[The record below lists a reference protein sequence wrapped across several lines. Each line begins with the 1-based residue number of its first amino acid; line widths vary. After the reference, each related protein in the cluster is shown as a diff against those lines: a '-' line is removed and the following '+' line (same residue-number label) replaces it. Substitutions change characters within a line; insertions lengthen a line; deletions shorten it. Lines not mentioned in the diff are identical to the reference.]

1 MNIKDLNEL
10 SDEEFEKLLKEWF
23 TDKDIAEMFKNVN
36 LKPDD
41 EEKESENKKNLYE
54 MPDEEFVK
62 LVKEFIADVGIEK
75 MFKNANLTQDKE
87 EKEDIINKNERN
99 E

>member
-1 MNIKDLNEL
+1 M
-10 SDEEFEKLLKEWF
+10 
-23 TDKDIAEMFKNVN
+23 
-36 LKPDD
+36 
-41 EEKESENKKNLYE
+41 NKKNLYE

-75 MFKNANLTQDKE
+75 MFKNANLTQDEE

>member
-1 MNIKDLNEL
+1 M
-10 SDEEFEKLLKEWF
+10 
-23 TDKDIAEMFKNVN
+23 
-36 LKPDD
+36 
-41 EEKESENKKNLYE
+41 NKKNLYE

-75 MFKNANLTQDKE
+75 MFKNANLTPDDE
-87 EKEDIINKNERN
+87 EKEDILNKNERK